1 MPTYN
6 YKCTSESC
14 DTVFEYDASMLTFKD
29 EHPECVECGTKSDY
43 IYVPS
48 VPLVSF
54 LDGPSG
60 SWPSKGNRFK
70 AYRTKAS
77 EAAGRRQRDRFG
89 EMKGAVPN
97 YNGKETGTWA
107 EAQFQALKD
116 KGVESAA
123 TFNDKVKSEKDTLI
137 K

>member
-1 MPTYN
+1 MKEYN
-6 YKCTSESC
+6 VITPACK
-14 DTVFEYDASMLTFKD
+14 
-29 EHPECVECGTKSDY
+29 ECGSLCNY
-43 IYVPS
+43 FYVPS

-70 AYRTKAS
+70 KHREKSA
-77 EAAGRRQRDRFG
+77 EAASLRQRDRYG
-89 EMKGAVPN
+89 AVGGAVPN
-97 YNGKETGTWA
+97 FQGKDTGTWA
-107 EAQFQALKD
+107 EAQFQAMKE

-123 TFNDKVKSEKDTLI
+123 TYNDKVKSEKT